1 VASVAKGTNE
11 LPLLAVVGEV
21 VLEVDPEIA
30 RIGLTITAKDADRA
44 KALRLINRR
53 AGAVDELL
61 GRFGDAIEEIQTAGI
76 RISPQLK
83 STKPSERITGY
94 VGVVDH
100 TVTVRAFDRLGEIIA
115 QLADQEVLEVV
126 GPWWSLR
133 PNSPVYRRARGAA
146 VHDAVQRARDY
157 AEAIGSDLIELVE
170 LADDGLLSRR
180 PGPGDSGF
188 MSAAAG
194 SARALHTAP
203 DEFTFDIAPV
213 KQIVRASVEA
223 RFRISAPALAAV
235 DSGLL
240 PPR

>member
-1 VASVAKGTNE
+1 MASVGNGTNE
-11 LPLLAVVGEV
+11 LPLLAVVGDV

-30 RIGLTITAKDADRA
+30 RIGLTVTAKDPDRA
-44 KALRLINRR
+44 KTLRLLNRR

-100 TVTVRAFDRLGEIIA
+100 TVTVGAFDRLGELIA
-115 QLADQEVLEVV
+115 QLADQEVVEVA

-133 PNSPVYRRARGAA
+133 PNSPVYRRARRAA
-146 VHDAVQRARDY
+146 VHDAVRRARDY
-157 AEAIGSDLIELVE
+157 AEAIGSDLIDLLE
-170 LADDGLLSRR
+170 LADDGLLSHR
-180 PGPGDSGF
+180 PGPADSGF

-194 SARALHTAP
+194 SARALHAAP

-235 DSGLL
+235 DSELL
-240 PPR
+240 PPS

>member
-1 VASVAKGTNE
+1 VTSVGNGLNE
-11 LPLLAVVGEV
+11 LPVLAVVGEV
-21 VLEVDPEIA
+21 VLEVEPDIA
-30 RIGLTITAKDADRA
+30 RIGLTITAKDPDRT
-44 KALRLINRR
+44 KTLRLLNRR

-61 GRFGDAIEEIQTAGI
+61 GRFGDAIEEIETAGI

-94 VGVVDH
+94 VGVVH
-100 TVTVRAFDRLGEIIA
+100 QTITVQAFDRLGELIA
-115 QLADQEVLEVV
+115 QLADQEVIEVA

-146 VHDAVQRARDY
+146 VHDAVRRARDY
-157 AEAIGSDLIELVE
+157 AEAIGSDLIELLE

-180 PGPGDSGF
+180 PGQADSGF
-188 MSAAAG
+188 MPAAAG
-194 SARALHTAP
+194 SVRALRSAP

-235 DSGLL
+235 DSELL
-240 PPR
+240 PS